1 MTQSTKQKVIEQVK
15 RSLPRKNLNDGDQA
29 LLEMLYDN
37 KLLKGSDDE

>member
-1 MTQSTKQKVIEQVK
+1 MSDNKQKVIAQVK
-15 RSLPRKNLNDGDQA
+15 SKLPRKNLNDGDQA